1 MSKEEELSKINEE
14 IAKCTRCRLSLYR
27 TKPVPGEGNPYAKVM
42 FIGEAPGRFEDL
54 QGRPFVGAA
63 GKLLTELLNGIGLS
77 REEVFITNVVKCRPP
92 NNRDPREDEIKLCSS
107 FLERQIEIIDPDVIV
122 TLGRHS
128 TRYILGRA
136 GYKVD
141 SIMRVRGREFEISLK
156 GRRRKVLPM
165 LHPAAALYNPRL
177 KNLLEE
183 DFRKL
188 RKMLSKSS
196 RRTLDQYF

>member
-27 TKPVPGEGNPYAKVM
+27 MKPVPGEGNPYAKVM

-141 SIMRVRGREFEISLK
+141 SIMRVRGREFETLLE

>member
-1 MSKEEELSKINEE
+1 MSKEEELSKINKE
-14 IAKCTRCRLSLYR
+14 IAKCTRCKLSLYR

-141 SIMRVRGREFEISLK
+141 SIMRVRGREFEILLE

>member
-92 NNRDPREDEIKLCSS
+92 NNRDPKEDEIKLCSS
-107 FLERQIEIIDPDVIV
+107 FLERQIEIIDPDIIV

-141 SIMRVRGREFEISLK
+141 SIMRVRGREFEILLE

>member
-1 MSKEEELSKINEE
+1 MSKEELSKINEE
-14 IAKCTRCRLSLYR
+14 IAKCTRCRLSSYR
-27 TKPVPGEGNPYAKVM
+27 TKPVPGEGNSCAKVM

-63 GKLLTELLNGIGLS
+63 GKLLTELLNDISLS

-92 NNRDPREDEIKLCSS
+92 NNRDPREDEIKACSS
-107 FLERQIEIIDPDVIV
+107 FLERQIEIIDPDIIV

-141 SIMRVRGREFEISLK
+141 SIMRVRGREFEILLE
-156 GRRRKVLPM
+156 GRKRKVLPM

>member
-1 MSKEEELSKINEE
+1 MSKEEELSKINKE

-107 FLERQIEIIDPDVIV
+107 FLERQIEIIDPDIIV

-141 SIMRVRGREFEISLK
+141 SIMRVRGREFEILLE

>member
-107 FLERQIEIIDPDVIV
+107 FLERQIEIIDPDIIV

-128 TRYILGRA
+128 TRYILGSA

-141 SIMRVRGREFEISLK
+141 SIMRVRGREFEILIE

-177 KNLLEE
+177 KNLLAE

>member
-141 SIMRVRGREFEISLK
+141 SIMRVRGREFEILLE

>member
-141 SIMRVRGREFEISLK
+141 SIMRVRGREFEILLE

-196 RRTLDQYF
+196 CRTLDQYF

>member
-1 MSKEEELSKINEE
+1 MSKEEELSKINKE
-14 IAKCTRCRLSLYR
+14 IAKCTRCKLSLYR

-107 FLERQIEIIDPDVIV
+107 FLERQIEIIDPDIIV

-141 SIMRVRGREFEISLK
+141 SIMRVRGREFEILLE

>member
-1 MSKEEELSKINEE
+1 MSKEEELSKINKE

-141 SIMRVRGREFEISLK
+141 SIMRVRGREFEILLE

>member
-1 MSKEEELSKINEE
+1 MSKEELSKINEE

-27 TKPVPGEGNPYAKVM
+27 TKPVPGEGNSCAKVM

-63 GKLLTELLNGIGLS
+63 GKLLTELLNDISLS

-92 NNRDPREDEIKLCSS
+92 NNRDPREDEIKACSS
-107 FLERQIEIIDPDVIV
+107 FLERQIEIIDPDIIV

-141 SIMRVRGREFEISLK
+141 SIMRVRGREFEILLE
-156 GRRRKVLPM
+156 GRKRKALPM

>member
-27 TKPVPGEGNPYAKVM
+27 TKPVPGEGNPYTKAM

-63 GKLLTELLNGIGLS
+63 GKLLTELLNSIGLS

-107 FLERQIEIIDPDVIV
+107 FLERQIEIIDPDIIV

-141 SIMRVRGREFEISLK
+141 SIMRVRGREFEILIE
-156 GRRRKVLPM
+156 GRRRRVLPM

-183 DFRKL
+183 DFIKL

>member
-107 FLERQIEIIDPDVIV
+107 FLERQIEIIDPDIIV

-141 SIMRVRGREFEISLK
+141 SIMRVRGREFEILLE